1 MAHVE
6 LPQEELQ
13 PLIESMKMVFEPFL
27 NVLPDIA
34 KIPSEVD
41 RLINVISQDI
51 NSGQGERFE
60 DGSKK
65 SVDMIGM
72 MKDFNERN
80 SEEGKKRAEELA
92 ELERIA
98 QERQKAEA
106 DLKQLQQLGTPAEI
120 TEDNKV
126 KILNE
131 KEIIEK
137 QKEYI
142 KEQKEVTFLEKQ
154 IEEEKGKGED
164 ADSERLIM
172 LKEALDKQ
180 NELVQEQA
188 NILGDRLPV
197 KKFKEDE
204 PGLGARDFIPD
215 PLMEVFTGVGQQL
228 NQTKDTLLSFTKPF
242 TGIFKLF
249 GGIFKKRK
257 SEEEEFIEQLEDRG
271 KKEKKTA
278 KEVAQTTLKM
288 IGLSIA
294 VVSTIAALYALGKAI
309 MKIPG
314 VEYLMQNEN
323 LKRKRGLF
331 FQETNEVYFNRLV
344 NEEGLTPNEARKIV
358 DSDVFTL
365 FGNAM
370 DLKHESEREKEQLDS
385 IKEGMDGTSVSNA
398 MSSPVTLP
406 ARKQSIDIIK
416 EFGDTKTIEGQM
428 SPVNMYTTRF
438 GDNNQIAV
446 ESGVPSA
453 GNALNV
459 AVNFEQA
466 V

>member
-65 SVDMIGM
+65 SVDMIQM

-80 SEEGKKRAEELA
+80 SEEGKKRQKERE

-106 DLKQLQQLGTPAEI
+106 DLKQLQQLGTSAEI
-120 TEDNKV
+120 TEDNKI

-215 PLMEVFTGVGQQL
+215 PLMEVFTTVGEQL
-228 NQTKDTLLSFTKPF
+228 RMTKDTLLSFTKPF
-242 TGIFKLF
+242 TGVFKLF
-249 GGIFKKRK
+249 TSIFKKKK

-314 VEYLMQNEN
+314 VEYLSQDEN
-323 LKRKRGLF
+323 LQRERGLV
-331 FQETNEVYFNRLV
+331 FQETNQEYFDRLV
-344 NEEGLTPNEARKIV
+344 DKEGKTPDEAREIV
-358 DSDVFTL
+358 DSDVFNFL
-365 FGNAM
+365 GNMTDTAPM
-370 DLKHESEREKEQLDS
+370 DLKHSSELAQEQLGS
-385 IKEGMDGTSVSNA
+385 ITEGMGGISVSNA
-398 MSSPVTLP
+398 MSGTT
-406 ARKQSIDIIK
+406 REQSIDIIK
-416 EFGDTKTIEGQM
+416 EFGDKKTIDGQM

-446 ESGVPSA
+446 ESGVASA

-459 AVNFEQA
+459 VVNAV
-466 V
+466 